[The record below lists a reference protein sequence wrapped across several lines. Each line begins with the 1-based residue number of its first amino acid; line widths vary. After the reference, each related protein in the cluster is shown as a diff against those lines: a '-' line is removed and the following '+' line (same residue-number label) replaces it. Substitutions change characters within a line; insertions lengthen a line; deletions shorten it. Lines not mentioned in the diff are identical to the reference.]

1 MCAAGGVHR
10 GRTEPVTPARLRR
23 VCLALPGAEEVVQ
36 WGGVHVFKAG
46 GRMFATLS
54 PEGGALRHV
63 AFKASPE
70 SFHVL
75 TAAGPFEPAPYLARA
90 QWVATDDLDALTDAE
105 WRGYLARAWRLI
117 VARLP
122 RRLREPLFAV
132 ADAPRGR
139 P

>member
-1 MCAAGGVHR
+1 
-10 GRTEPVTPARLRR
+10 VTSARLRR
-23 VCLALPGAEEVVQ
+23 LCLALPGAEEVVQ

-75 TAAGPFEPAPYLARA
+75 TEAGSFMPAPYLARA

-105 WRGYLARAWRLI
+105 WRGYLVRAWRL
-117 VARLP
+117 VVLRLP
-122 RRLREPLFAV
+122 KRLRAPLLAA
-132 ADAPRGR
+132 ADAGR
-139 P
+139 MRA